1 MQVSLMGLGEANLTA
16 GDLAAAEAAF
26 GEGLRVAE
34 RTGMVLEMLTTLL
47 RIAQVF
53 AAGERQTEAVEILAT
68 VIAEPASDHQIFAE
82 NTLIKSAASDALESL
97 HPAMD
102 PDEYE
107 RALADGSSKTYRI
120 VAKGLIDTI
129 RTDAFRSTLAATAD

>member
-1 MQVSLMGLGEANLTA
+1 
-16 GDLAAAEAAF
+16 
-26 GEGLRVAE
+26 
-34 RTGMVLEMLTTLL
+34 
-47 RIAQVF
+47 
-53 AAGERQTEAVEILAT
+53 VEILAT

-107 RALADGSSKTYRI
+107 QALADGSSKTYRI